1 MVTAYE
7 VIEQEVEVAGRTW
20 RLRTLKDRQQ
30 YFDPEGEF
38 ERAGVSPAT
47 WSMFGVVW
55 PAGLMLAEHMASCPV
70 DGIRILE
77 VGCGLGLASMVVHER
92 GGNILASDIHP
103 LAGNFLA
110 ENAELNGLSPLSFQV
125 IDWSRDNDDLVFDLI
140 IGSDLLYERDQET
153 MLAKFIDL
161 HCAAEGKVIFTDPG
175 RGQVS
180 RFNRLMAGNG
190 FSVEQTFSGRSRL
203 LRYGRSTLS
212 HQDDMSTT

>member
-7 VIEQEVEVAGRTW
+7 VIEQEVQVAGRNW
-20 RLRTLKDRQQ
+20 RLRTLADRQQ

-38 ERAGVSPAT
+38 EQAGVSPTT

-92 GGNILASDIHP
+92 GGNIVASDIHP
-103 LAGNFLA
+103 LAEKFLA
-110 ENAELNGLSPLSFQV
+110 ENARLNGLSPLSFQV
-125 IDWSRDNDDLVFDLI
+125 IDWRRNQDDLAFDLI
-140 IGSDLLYERDQET
+140 IGSDLLYERDQEIT
-153 MLAKFIDL
+153 LAKFIDL
-161 HCAAEGKVIFTDPG
+161 HCAAHGQVILTDPG
-175 RGQVS
+175 RGQVA

-190 FSVEQTFSGRSRL
+190 FSVEQNVAGKSRL
-203 LRYGRSTLS
+203 LRYDRSTLS